1 MADAES
7 SGIVIKSPQN
17 DYPGMFPKWPEG
29 FHDVTCPMAAHLC
42 LWLTSDC
49 DRSFWIKFD
58 HPHSSITAELFKN
71 HINFD
76 QACFLLEHA
85 DSRHPINIQ
94 LLDWIAI
101 NGGGEQT
108 LKHKYKLEKSFQL
121 AIESAAEAL
130 ENYRQH
136 EFYLEKPKPNCN
148 FEPHLEF

>member
-1 MADAES
+1 MVEPES
-7 SGIVIKSPQN
+7 SGFMITGPQN
-17 DYPGMFPKWPEG
+17 HYPGMAPKWPEG
-29 FHDVTCPMAAHLC
+29 FHDVTCPMAEHLC
-42 LWLTSDC
+42 LWLTSDYE
-49 DRSFWIKFD
+49 RGFWIKAD

-76 QACFLLEHA
+76 QACSLLEHA
-85 DSRHPINIQ
+85 DSRHPINMQ

-121 AIESAAEAL
+121 ARESAANAL
-130 ENYRQH
+130 ENYQQH